1 MQGLTNKVY
10 EFRGG
15 HIKEYIGDVY
25 EFLRKR
31 DITNLNELERK
42 TAQVKSAENSKQNE
56 WEEKKQKE
64 KDLKRLSNQI
74 SKAEKN
80 IAEMETALTV
90 LEHRLA
96 EPQAVNSKDYSTI
109 TTQYQ
114 ELKRKLDKEIATW
127 SALIE
132 EKGKLE

>member
-1 MQGLTNKVY
+1 
-10 EFRGG
+10 
-15 HIKEYIGDVY
+15 
-25 EFLRKR
+25 
-31 DITNLNELERK
+31 
-42 TAQVKSAENSKQNE
+42 
-56 WEEKKQKE
+56 
-64 KDLKRLSNQI
+64 
-74 SKAEKN
+74 
-80 IAEMETALTV
+80 V